1 VLLRLGNLGPLRNG
15 VWPLL
20 WNTDRMTE
28 RPDDSPR
35 RVVKK
40 VVKKTVVRPVAP
52 SSPHGAG
59 STVGRPAATPVT
71 SAAPR
76 RGAARLTTPARAQAS
91 RSVAPTQSTAPATN
105 FSRGATPT
113 STPTR
118 QPTAPRRRLP
128 RPDVR
133 RHVRDALA
141 GVRDRIE
148 DAWDWLLSLRL
159 PLLSPV
165 RGSAIAGVLVGVLS
179 VAIGWGF
186 YELFRVTLGT
196 QAGGAWGFL
205 AFVFLSFVAFI
216 IGELLLAGFGV
227 PHPRVVS
234 ILSVLLVLLLVLVFF
249 IDLAAGVWAWL
260 LIPVLTGLAF
270 VVSSAVMAVAAKEQ
284 NAQRLPWE
292 PVDESQVKRD

>member
-1 VLLRLGNLGPLRNG
+1 

-59 STVGRPAATPVT
+59 SPVGRPSSTPVT
-71 SAAPR
+71 SAVPR
-76 RGAARLTTPARAQAS
+76 QGTARLTTPARAQAS

-105 FSRGATPT
+105 VSGVAATPT
-113 STPTR
+113 SR
-118 QPTAPRRRLP
+118 QSPAAAPRRRLP

-133 RHVRDALA
+133 RRLRDAFA
-141 GVRDRIE
+141 GVRYRIE
-148 DAWDWLLSLRL
+148 DAWDWLVSLRL
-159 PLLSPV
+159 PHLSPV

-186 YELFRVTLGT
+186 YELFSATLGT

-292 PVDESQVKRD
+292 PVDETQVKRD

>member
-1 VLLRLGNLGPLRNG
+1 
-15 VWPLL
+15 
-20 WNTDRMTE
+20 M
-28 RPDDSPR
+28 
-35 RVVKK
+35 
-40 VVKKTVVRPVAP
+40 
-52 SSPHGAG
+52 
-59 STVGRPAATPVT
+59 
-71 SAAPR
+71 
-76 RGAARLTTPARAQAS
+76 
-91 RSVAPTQSTAPATN
+91 
-105 FSRGATPT
+105 
-113 STPTR
+113 
-118 QPTAPRRRLP
+118 P

-133 RHVRDALA
+133 GHVRDALA
-141 GVRDRIE
+141 GVRHRIE
-148 DAWDWLLSLRL
+148 DAWDWLVSLRL
-159 PLLSPV
+159 PHLSPV

-186 YELFRVTLGT
+186 YELFSATLGT

-260 LIPVLTGLAF
+260 LIPVLTALAF
-270 VVSSAVMAVAAKEQ
+270 VASSAVMTAAAKEQ

-292 PVDESQVKRD
+292 PVDETQVKRD